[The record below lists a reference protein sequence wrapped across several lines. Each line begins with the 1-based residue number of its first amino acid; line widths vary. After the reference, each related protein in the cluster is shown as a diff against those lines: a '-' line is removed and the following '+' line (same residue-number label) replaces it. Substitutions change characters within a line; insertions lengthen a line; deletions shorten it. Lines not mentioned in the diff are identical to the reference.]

1 MNHDLLNR
9 HIAGYKKASQDNRE
23 LFQKHFKERIDAVS
37 FFNSWTADNIKGMA
51 EEDMRRYLSHLTAL
65 MNLGNKSYMIDKVI
79 SDNGLDKLKEN
90 LASFVWG
97 AEDIEKKWDVLRG
110 NLKRFSPA
118 MASEI
123 LCKTHPDKYYIWN
136 RRSINGLNQLGATEL
151 PVYNYQITGRK
162 YKQVLQ
168 TMRMISEALKSSGF
182 EDSTYLAVHYFLCN
196 EFPAEN
202 LSDVAAKREKT
213 GIFQRER
220 EELYDFFHNDIRDAI
235 ENIGRFLGF
244 ETYIDKKVAEGSQV
258 DTVWESHIGNI
269 GRIVYAF
276 EVQSKSSIDSLLM
289 NLLQALN
296 NPTVQG
302 VIAVSNK
309 EQLEKIS
316 KRASTIPNLR
326 EKIRFWDYEEILKI
340 QHSLEFVN
348 DLISKLKLVPEGF

>member
-1 MNHDLLNR
+1 
-9 HIAGYKKASQDNRE
+9 
-23 LFQKHFKERIDAVS
+23 
-37 FFNSWTADNIKGMA
+37 
-51 EEDMRRYLSHLTAL
+51 
-65 MNLGNKSYMIDKVI
+65 
-79 SDNGLDKLKEN
+79 
-90 LASFVWG
+90 
-97 AEDIEKKWDVLRG
+97 
-110 NLKRFSPA
+110 
-118 MASEI
+118 
-123 LCKTHPDKYYIWN
+123 
-136 RRSINGLNQLGATEL
+136 
-151 PVYNYQITGRK
+151 
-162 YKQVLQ
+162 
-168 TMRMISEALKSSGF
+168 
-182 EDSTYLAVHYFLCN
+182 
-196 EFPAEN
+196 
-202 LSDVAAKREKT
+202 
-213 GIFQRER
+213 
-220 EELYDFFHNDIRDAI
+220 LYDFFHNDIRDAI

-302 VIAVSNK
+302 VIAVSSK